1 MRKNRFFAIIAVL
14 VLTLSL
20 FACSGDKKDGKEKET
35 KIKTDVSA
43 ASIIDNIKS
52 NAKVSDFKE
61 KFDAGNI
68 EYVYLNL
75 DMSVVEDAAGIYIND
90 QKVDEVTVIK
100 ASSGKASEVKKAFEQ
115 RVADQTEVSKQ
126 YDQAQYERLSNK
138 NNYVIKVLGD
148 YVILSISDDN
158 NNVIKAFENSITE

>member
-1 MRKNRFFAIIAVL
+1 
-14 VLTLSL
+14 
-20 FACSGDKKDGKEKET
+20 
-35 KIKTDVSA
+35 
-43 ASIIDNIKS
+43 
-52 NAKVSDFKE
+52 
-61 KFDAGNI
+61 
-68 EYVYLNL
+68 
-75 DMSVVEDAAGIYIND
+75 MSVVEDAAGIYIND